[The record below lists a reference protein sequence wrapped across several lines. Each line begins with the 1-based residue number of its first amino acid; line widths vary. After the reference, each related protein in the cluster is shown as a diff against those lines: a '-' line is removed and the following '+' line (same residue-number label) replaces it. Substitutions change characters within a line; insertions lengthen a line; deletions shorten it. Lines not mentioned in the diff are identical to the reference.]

1 MNAPPPREAVVMSSP
16 RLRFAG
22 TVLNAPDVD
31 ALASFY
37 EHLLGWPRLMDEA
50 DWIALRHP
58 DGGTAIAFQTDAA
71 FTPPVWPGGAGDQ
84 RANVHLDFVA
94 DDLDAAVEHAVAGG
108 ATLAGFQ
115 PDERERVLFDP
126 IGHPFCLIPAPPT

>member
-1 MNAPPPREAVVMSSP
+1 MASP
-16 RLRFAG
+16 QLRFAG
-22 TVLNAPDVD
+22 AVLNAPDID

-37 EHLLGWPRLMDEA
+37 ERLLGWPRLMDED

-58 DGGTAIAFQTDAA
+58 DGGTAIAFQTDDGFEAPA
-71 FTPPVWPGGAGDQ
+71 WPTEHGRQ

-94 DDLDAAVEHAVAGG
+94 DDLDAAVDHALAAG

-115 PDERERVLFDP
+115 PDDRERVLLDP
-126 IGHPFCLIPAPPT
+126 VGHPFCLIPAPAG